1 VRKLRTDAGLTQTA
15 LAKRLGVNP
24 SYVSRL
30 EQGEG
35 NPRWATAKRVAAG
48 LEVTIAELAAAAEGF
63 EKRRRG

>member
-1 VRKLRTDAGLTQTA
+1 VRKLRTEAGLTQSA
-15 LAKRLGVNP
+15 LAHRLGVHP

-35 NPRWATAKRVAAG
+35 NPRWGTAKRVAVE

-63 EKRRRG
+63 EKPGR